1 MTEGAIGVAIM
12 AGMAVM
18 VVMGMDTVVV
28 VVVVMA
34 MDMVDTNLDIRNP
47 MATCNLPISHRQCT
61 IRRSNQPASPCFF
74 RFILVGRYRLK
85 RAHVNALWIN
95 EGSSSFPIDGLRNSM
110 HK

>member
-1 MTEGAIGVAIM
+1 MTEGGIGVAIM
-12 AGMAVM
+12 AGMAVIA
-18 VVMGMDTVVV
+18 VMGMDTVVV
-28 VVVVMA
+28 VVV

-61 IRRSNQPASPCFF
+61 IRRSNHPASLCFF

>member
-1 MTEGAIGVAIM
+1 MTEGGIGLAIM
-12 AGMAVM
+12 AGMAIVM
-18 VVMGMDTVVV
+18 VMGMDTVAVV
-28 VVVVMA
+28 AME

-47 MATCNLPISHRQCT
+47 TATCNLPISHRQFT
-61 IRRSNQPASPCFF
+61 IRRSNHPASLCFF

-85 RAHVNALWIN
+85 LAHVNAPWIN

>member
-1 MTEGAIGVAIM
+1 MTEGGIGVAIM
-12 AGMAVM
+12 AGMAVIA
-18 VVMGMDTVVV
+18 VMGMDTVVV
-28 VVVVMA
+28 VVVVV

-61 IRRSNQPASPCFF
+61 IRRSNHPASLCFF